1 MKSTSKATSIVTYDV
16 ETYIKHIQSEWSSIF
31 HAQPSD
37 PQTTQELIHSSL
49 IRYKYMHI
57 SDRADY
63 PDFMAA
69 KTISYGISIS
79 SVESILGEPH
89 YTQIEEERHSPS
101 SPVKLETRFY
111 VLSNGTVLMVGC
123 VSTQN
128 PTATEIMVFNSDKI
142 LNAIE
147 KYLVFKLEDDQ

>member
-1 MKSTSKATSIVTYDV
+1 MYVSNRT
-16 ETYIKHIQSEWSSIF
+16 
-31 HAQPSD
+31 
-37 PQTTQELIHSSL
+37 
-49 IRYKYMHI
+49 
-57 SDRADY
+57 DY

-69 KTISYGISIS
+69 KTLVPGVSIS

-89 YTQIEEERHSPS
+89 YTQIEEERHAPN

-123 VSTQN
+123 ISTQN
-128 PTATEIMVFNSDKI
+128 PIATEIMFFNADSI

-147 KYLVFKLEDDQ
+147 TYLAFKLEDDQISIWEKIQNE